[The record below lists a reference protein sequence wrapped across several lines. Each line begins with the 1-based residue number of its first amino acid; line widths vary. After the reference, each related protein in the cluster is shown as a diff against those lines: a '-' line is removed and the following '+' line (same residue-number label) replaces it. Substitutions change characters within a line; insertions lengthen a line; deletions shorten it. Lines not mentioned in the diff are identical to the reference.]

1 MAKVNEWK
9 RWFRRIGYPE
19 QPRAERRIPSG
30 FAARQANNPASKP
43 FTIKDI
49 GSGGLYLLTEERWP
63 LGELIPLTLK
73 VEGPPENRSEYQVA
87 LQARVVWHGEDGI
100 GLSFVLPPGVNPDLW
115 DVLLR
120 NVIVLTDPK
129 DVLYTFRMLRAV
141 LFLCRLCG
149 AEANEAIL
157 LLGGE
162 LDQPRT
168 ETALEIAFSAE
179 KLLASEPGADRKRAH
194 PQLVA
199 SLLKYGSWAHDD
211 LTKQL
216 WIGLLAS
223 SCTEGGIDDSNAAFV
238 DLLVHVTPIQS
249 RIFVTA
255 CEKAMEVMSE
265 ARDLPST
272 RIIFTPE
279 EMVRLTGIYDLSRTA
294 VDIAYLFNSELL
306 EKVFDFTSYIPTES
320 FDITPSRLGLEL
332 YKRCQGHRTQPHSAR
347 DVSEG
352 AQPLP

>member
-1 MAKVNEWK
+1 MTKVNEWK

-19 QPRAERRIPSG
+19 QPRAERRIPTG

>member
-1 MAKVNEWK
+1 MTKVNEWK
-9 RWFRRIGYPE
+9 RWLRRIGYPE

-43 FTIKDI
+43 FTIRNI

-63 LGELIPLTLK
+63 LGELIPLTLE
-73 VEGPPENRSEYQVA
+73 VEGSPEKSSEYQIAV
-87 LQARVVWHGEDGI
+87 QARVVWHGEDGI
-100 GLSFVLPPGVNPDLW
+100 GLSFVLPPGLDPDLW

-129 DVLYTFRMLRAV
+129 NVLYTFRMLRTV
-141 LFLCRLCG
+141 LFLSRLCG

-157 LLGGE
+157 LLGEE
-162 LDQPRT
+162 LDQPGT
-168 ETALEIAFSAE
+168 ENALEIALGAE
-179 KLLASEPGADRKRAH
+179 KLLASEPGADRMRAH
-194 PQLVA
+194 PRVVA

-223 SCTEGGIDDSNAAFV
+223 SCTVEGIDESNAVFV

-255 CEKAMEVMSE
+255 CKKVMEVMSE
-265 ARDLPST
+265 TRDLPSV

-279 EMVRLTGIYDLSRTA
+279 EMVRLTGIYDLSRLG

-332 YKRCQGHRTQPHSAR
+332 YKRCQGRRTQPHSAR